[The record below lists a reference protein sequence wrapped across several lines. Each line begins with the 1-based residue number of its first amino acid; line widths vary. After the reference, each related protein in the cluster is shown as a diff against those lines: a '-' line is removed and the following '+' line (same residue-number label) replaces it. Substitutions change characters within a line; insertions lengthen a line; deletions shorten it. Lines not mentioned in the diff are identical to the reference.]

1 MIRAL
6 TLVLSILLSCSA
18 SADSFRCKGGLV
30 KVGDSVNMLA
40 KKCGN
45 PARKYSTYET
55 INNHGRRSEASV
67 KNWVYERTGQ
77 KDMIVSVRNGL
88 VIKVKPD

>member
-18 SADSFRCKGGLV
+18 SADSFRCKGGVV
-30 KVGDSVNMLA
+30 KDGDSVNMLTN
-40 KKCGN
+40 KCGN
-45 PARKYSTYET
+45 PQRTYNTFET
-55 INNHGRRSEASV
+55 INNHGRRSQASV
-67 KNWVYERTGQ
+67 QNWVYERTGQ